1 MTEAPTFTIR
11 LVDGPADLE
20 AVIRLFRAYAESLP
34 VDLAYQGFEAEMAAM
49 PGKYASPKGV
59 LLIARDG
66 AGRAVGC
73 AALRP
78 LEPDGTCEMK
88 RLYVTA
94 EGRGQKLG
102 KRLVER
108 LFQEARAI
116 GYREMRLD
124 TLPSMLDAQALYRR
138 FGFEPMEPYYDT
150 PVEGTVFMRKAL

>member
-1 MTEAPTFTIR
+1 MTEAPSFTIS
-11 LVDGPADLE
+11 LVDSPADL
-20 AVIRLFRAYAESLP
+20 ADVIRLFRAYAQSLP
-34 VDLAYQGFEAEMAAM
+34 IDLAYQGFEAEMAAM
-49 PGKYASPKGV
+49 PGKYAPPKGV
-59 LLIARDG
+59 LLIVRDG

-78 LEPDGTCEMK
+78 IEPAGTCEMK

-108 LFQEARAI
+108 LCDEARAI

-124 TLPSMLDAQALYRR
+124 TLPSMRDAQALYRR
-138 FGFEPMEPYYDT
+138 FGFTPMEAYYDT
-150 PVEGTVFMRKAL
+150 PIADTVFMRKVL

>member
-1 MTEAPTFTIR
+1 MTEAPSFSIAT
-11 LVDGPADLE
+11 VQSPADL
-20 AVIRLFRAYAESLP
+20 ADVIRLFRAYAESLP

-49 PGKYASPKGV
+49 PGKYAPPKGV
-59 LLIARDG
+59 LLIARDD

-78 LEPDGTCEMK
+78 LEPDGACEMK

-108 LFQEARAI
+108 LVDEARAI

-138 FGFEPMEPYYDT
+138 FGFEQMEPYYDT
-150 PVEGTVFMRKAL
+150 PVAGTVFMRKVL

>member
-1 MTEAPTFTIR
+1 MTDAPTFTIR

-49 PGKYASPKGV
+49 PGKYASPTGV

>member
-1 MTEAPTFTIR
+1 MTDAPTFTIR

-108 LFQEARAI
+108 LFDEARAI

>member
-1 MTEAPTFTIR
+1 MTEAPSFTIAA
-11 LVDGPADLE
+11 VADVAGLSD
-20 AVIRLFRAYAESLP
+20 VIALFRAYAESLP

-49 PGKYASPKGV
+49 PGKYAPPSGV
-59 LLIARDG
+59 LLIARNA

-78 LEPDGTCEMK
+78 IEPAGTCEMK

-108 LFQEARAI
+108 LFDEARRI

-124 TLPSMLDAQALYRR
+124 TLPTMLDALALYRR
-138 FGFEPMEPYYDT
+138 FGFEPMEAYYDT
-150 PVEGTVFMRKAL
+150 PVAGTVFMRKVL

>member
-1 MTEAPTFTIR
+1 MTDAPTFTIR

-78 LEPDGTCEMK
+78 LEPDTTCEMK
-88 RLYVTA
+88 RLYVAA

-108 LFQEARAI
+108 LFDEARAI

>member
-1 MTEAPTFTIR
+1 MTETPSFTIAA
-11 LVDGPADLE
+11 VENAADL
-20 AVIRLFRAYAESLP
+20 ADVIRLFRAYAESLP

-59 LLIARDG
+59 LLIARDRT
-66 AGRAVGC
+66 GRAVGC

-78 LEPDGTCEMK
+78 IEPPGTCEMK

-94 EGRGQKLG
+94 DGRGQKLG

-108 LFQEARAI
+108 LFADARAI

-124 TLPSMLDAQALYRR
+124 TLPTMLDAQALYRR
-138 FGFEPMEPYYDT
+138 FGFEPIDAYYDT
-150 PVEGTVFMRKAL
+150 PVAGTVFMRKLL

>member
-1 MTEAPTFTIR
+1 MTEAPSFTIAT
-11 LVDGPADLE
+11 VQSAADL
-20 AVIRLFRAYAESLP
+20 ADAIRLFRAYAESLP

-49 PGKYASPKGV
+49 PGKYAPPKGV
-59 LLIARDG
+59 LLIARNG

-78 LEPDGTCEMK
+78 LEAPGACEMK

-108 LFQEARAI
+108 LVDEARAI

-138 FGFEPMEPYYDT
+138 FGFAEMEPYYDT
-150 PVEGTVFMRKAL
+150 PVAGTVFMRKVL

>member
-34 VDLAYQGFEAEMAAM
+34 VDLAYQGFDAEMAAM

-59 LLIARDG
+59 LLIARDA

-78 LEPDGTCEMK
+78 IEPPGTCEMK

-108 LFQEARAI
+108 LFDEARAI

-138 FGFEPMEPYYDT
+138 FGFEPMAPYYDT
-150 PVEGTVFMRKAL
+150 PIEGTVFLRKVL

>member
-1 MTEAPTFTIR
+1 MTDAPTFTIR

>member
-1 MTEAPTFTIR
+1 MTQAPSFTISTAA
-11 LVDGPADLE
+11 GAADL
-20 AVIRLFRAYAESLP
+20 ADVIRLFRAYAESLP
-34 VDLAYQGFEAEMAAM
+34 VDLSYQGFEAEMAAM
-49 PGKYASPKGV
+49 PGKYAPPKGV
-59 LLIARDG
+59 LLIARDP
-66 AGRAVGC
+66 AGTAVGC

-78 LEPDGTCEMK
+78 IEPDGVCEMK

-108 LFQEARAI
+108 LFEEARAI

-138 FGFEPMEPYYDT
+138 FGFAEMERYYDT
-150 PVEGTVFMRKAL
+150 PVAGTVFMRKVL

>member
-1 MTEAPTFTIR
+1 MTETPSFTIAA
-11 LVDGPADLE
+11 VASAADL
-20 AVIRLFRAYAESLP
+20 ADVIGLFRAYAGSLP

-49 PGKYASPKGV
+49 PGKYAPPKGA

-73 AALRP
+73 VALRP
-78 LEPDGTCEMK
+78 IEPAGTCEMK

-94 EGRGQKLG
+94 QGRGQKLG

-108 LFQEARAI
+108 LIADARAI

-124 TLPSMLDAQALYRR
+124 TLPSMTDALALYRR
-138 FGFEPMEPYYDT
+138 FGFTSMDAYYDT
-150 PVEGTVFMRKAL
+150 PVEGTVFMRKVL